1 MKKVLLTKK
10 DNRILFFLL
19 VDGKESAINVYRE
32 DEETILGNI
41 YVGRVKDVVPNIKA
55 AFVEFAPDKIGYFSM
70 DEKAVFLNN
79 KNTDKVCQGDL
90 ILVQVIKEAVKT
102 KAPVLSS
109 DITITGKY
117 VVFDKKQKSRIGISK
132 KIADNE
138 RADGLKSLLDSYK
151 SEEYGFI
158 VRTEAAAANDEEIV
172 NEVKSLVTQY
182 EDMVRTAK
190 TRTRYTMMCQAEKLL
205 YKDIKNA
212 SLCEGD
218 EIVTDCANLYEELK
232 NSGFDVRL
240 YDDSEISLERTYS
253 LDKKLKDATGRNVWL
268 KNGGYLV
275 IEPTEALTVIDVNTG
290 KFDGKCKDKE
300 ASFLKINIEAAEE
313 IARQLRL
320 RNLSGIILI
329 DFINMKDN
337 ENIRTLIKT
346 FEELIK
352 NDPVP
357 TKFIDYTGLG
367 LIEVTRQKIK
377 KPLHEMLKMQ

>member
-1 MKKVLLTKK
+1 MKKVVLTKK
-10 DNRILFFLL
+10 DNRILYFLL
-19 VDGKESAINVYRE
+19 VDGKESAINVYPE

-55 AFVEFAPDKIGYFSM
+55 AFVEFAPDKVGYFSM
-70 DEKAVFLNN
+70 DEQAVFLNN

-90 ILVQVIKEAVKT
+90 VLVQVTKEAVKT

-132 KIADNE
+132 KIADKE
-138 RADGLKSLLDSYK
+138 RADGLKLLLDSYK
-151 SEEYGFI
+151 SKEYGFI
-158 VRTEAAAANDEEIV
+158 VRTEAAAAADEEIV
-172 NEVKSLVTQY
+172 NEVKSLITQY

-190 TRTRYTMMCQAEKLL
+190 TRARYTMMYQAEKLL

-212 SLCEGD
+212 GLCDGD
-218 EIVTDCANLYEELK
+218 EIVTDCTELYEELK

-240 YDDSEISLERTYS
+240 YDDSEISLDRAYS

-290 KFDGKCKDKE
+290 KFDGKGRDKE
-300 ASFLKINIEAAEE
+300 TSFLKINIEAAGE
-313 IARQLRL
+313 IARQIRL

-329 DFINMKDN
+329 DFINMKDY

-346 FEELIK
+346 FEDLIK

-377 KPLHEMLKMQ
+377 KPLHEVLKMQ